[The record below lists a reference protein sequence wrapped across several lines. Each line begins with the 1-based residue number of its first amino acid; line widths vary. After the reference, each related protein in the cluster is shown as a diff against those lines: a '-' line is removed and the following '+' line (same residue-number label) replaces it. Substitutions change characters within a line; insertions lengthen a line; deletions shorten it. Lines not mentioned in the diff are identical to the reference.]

1 MCTLHNSLWGS
12 RADVGAH
19 CHLPH
24 TNKSSKSP
32 KAAVWAC
39 CWGLRGSQQSKAGP
53 SALFKQH
60 RRAWA
65 EFTLQQTHWVG
76 EGEEQSPVVFGIYSQ
91 FPLRIHGNTQL
102 PLQACNFTQFPSNS
116 TCISGAFYTS
126 RRKNHLQKWSENTAQ
141 VKTRPCRNTTASYFC
156 SYPWGLKNSHPETTK
171 LKTREPKLP
180 KGVSTI

>member
-1 MCTLHNSLWGS
+1 MTRNNDSPGPAAWLQHEQCQLSHQPWGLKNPS
-12 RADVGAH
+12 KTFRAQSCHKGTHVATGWGELPPPHVLGAWWV
-19 CHLPH
+19 
-24 TNKSSKSP
+24 S

-65 EFTLQQTHWVG
+65 EFTLQQTHWAG
-76 EGEEQSPVVFGIYSQ
+76 EEEQSPVIFGIYSQ

-126 RRKNHLQKWSENTAQ
+126 RRKNHLQK
-141 VKTRPCRNTTASYFC
+141 
-156 SYPWGLKNSHPETTK
+156 
-171 LKTREPKLP
+171 
-180 KGVSTI
+180 